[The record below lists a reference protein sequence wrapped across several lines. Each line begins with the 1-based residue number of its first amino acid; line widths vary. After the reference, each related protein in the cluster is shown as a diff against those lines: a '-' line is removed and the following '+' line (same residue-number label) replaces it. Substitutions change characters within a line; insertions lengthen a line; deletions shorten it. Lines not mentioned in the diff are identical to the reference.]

1 MKTRSFLLV
10 VLAVWGATGAF
21 AAGLEFEVVNDHTN
35 LLYGVGEE

>member
-1 MKTRSFLLV
+1 MKTRSFLLA

-21 AAGLEFEVVNDHTN
+21 AAGLEFEVVNDRAN